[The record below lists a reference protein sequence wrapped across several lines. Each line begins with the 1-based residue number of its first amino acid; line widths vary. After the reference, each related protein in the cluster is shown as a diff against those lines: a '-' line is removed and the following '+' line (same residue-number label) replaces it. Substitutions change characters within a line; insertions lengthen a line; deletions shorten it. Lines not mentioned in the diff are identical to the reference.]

1 MIECKICQKTF
12 HSVHGLSLHLKS
24 HKISSKD
31 YYDRFLKKEK
41 EEQCSEC
48 SKETLFR
55 GLTIGYLKCC
65 SVICSRKSK
74 DFREK
79 MSKSKMG
86 LIQTSEQIEKRINNT
101 NQELK
106 EQKRKQ
112 TSLKRYGVDNPSK
125 LKTIS
130 DKISSSNNGKKCIRT
145 PDHQQ
150 KIIRSKK
157 LNGTLGH
164 KPKTKISI
172 RNSLLR
178 LYQSENPPITI
189 SDNTGGHHKTG
200 YYENLFYRS
209 SYELIF
215 IKFCKEN
222 NILLESA
229 ETKEFRVRYQYLGK
243 NHFYYPDFYLPDYD
257 VVIEI
262 KPNSKLLGDVEQI
275 KIHEGMKVHNNFT
288 IIDEESL
295 LNLDEVFSYFE
306 RI

>member
-1 MIECKICQKTF
+1 LVNVRALTA
-12 HSVHGLSLHLKS
+12 HLRTHNILIKE
-24 HKISSKD
+24 
-31 YYDRFLKKEK
+31 YYDNFYKREK
-41 EEQCSEC
+41 EGLCERCFDKTS
-48 SKETLFR
+48 FR
-55 GLTIGYLKCC
+55 GFITGYLKYC
-65 SVICSRKSK
+65 SQSCSSKSEDVK
-74 DFREK
+74 EK
-79 MSKSKMG
+79 ISKSKTG
-86 LIQTSEQIEKRINNT
+86 IKQGSEQIEKRINNT

-130 DKISSSNNGKKCIRT
+130 DKISSSNSGKKCIRT

-164 KPKTKISI
+164 KSKTKDSI

-229 ETKEFRVRYQYLGK
+229 ETKEFRVLYQYLEK
-243 NHFYYPDFYLPDYD
+243 KHFYYPDFYLPEYD
-257 VVIEI
+257 IIIEV
-262 KPNSKLLGDVEQI
+262 KPNSKLIDDVTQV
-275 KIHEGMKVHNNFT
+275 KIDAGMKVHNNFT

-295 LNLDEVFSYFE
+295 LSLSEVFSYFE
-306 RI
+306 RV